1 LGRFVNQAE
10 TITLADGRALCY
22 ARYGAPGGKPVI
34 YLCGGGMSRIDGE
47 HFDAEAR
54 KSGVEIIATDRPGC
68 GGSSPD
74 PDRTFLSYAN
84 DLKQLADQLGIPRF
98 VVAGMSNGGAY
109 AMAAAAHLPDRV
121 SAVIPI
127 NSSTPVS
134 DPAAR
139 KVSPLIVRLGYTAM
153 KCDGVARFAKSS
165 RDRII
170 KAPDTDSRVRR
181 AMSEADA
188 QPASGYIKQEMR
200 LAASAWGFDHTA
212 VAQPVDI
219 FTGDRDGGFRYAP
232 VWATKL
238 RSGRVHVFAGGHGD
252 YTAPDVVAR
261 IVKVMAAALP

>member
-1 LGRFVNQAE
+1 
-10 TITLADGRALCY
+10 
-22 ARYGAPGGKPVI
+22 
-34 YLCGGGMSRIDGE
+34 MSRIDGE
-47 HFDAEAR
+47 HFESEAR

-74 PDRTFLSYAN
+74 PDRTFLSYAD
-84 DLKQLADQLGIPRF
+84 DLKQLVDRLEIMHF

-109 AMAAAAHLPDRV
+109 AMAAAVHLPERV

-127 NSSTPVS
+127 NSSTPIR
-134 DPAAR
+134 DPVAL
-139 KVSPLIVRLGYTAM
+139 KVSPLSVRLGYPAM
-153 KCDGVARFAKSS
+153 KCDLVVRSAKWS
-165 RDRII
+165 RNRII
-170 KAPDTDSRVRR
+170 RSPATDARVRR
-181 AMSEADA
+181 AMREADA
-188 QPASGYIKQEMR
+188 QPASGYIRQEMN

-212 VAQPVDI
+212 VSQPVDI

-232 VWATKL
+232 EWARRL